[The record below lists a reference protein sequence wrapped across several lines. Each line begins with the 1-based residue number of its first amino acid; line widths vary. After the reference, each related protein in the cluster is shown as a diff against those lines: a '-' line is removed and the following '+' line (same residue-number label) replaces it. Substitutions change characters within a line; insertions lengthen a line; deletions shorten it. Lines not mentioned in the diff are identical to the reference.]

1 MLYATDVKGGDA
13 KCTLIFH
20 LSPGCAGSYQ
30 TRTNGHKLVRGF
42 FTYMR
47 LSIKQYVTLVSLA
60 ALASAFALYLRDPSF
75 SGDFLRA
82 AMTFGLISSLAQAL
96 RYRTG
101 SESSGSLSFIPILAS
116 AAIAPHWISVVA
128 VTLASLTAQLLARKT
143 PLKTLFNSAQNALSV
158 ALGIIAYL
166 TIGGQPLRHI
176 SESGSLSLFAL
187 FLIFFVVNSIC
198 VSIAVGIAGGRNPG
212 PIWKEMTL
220 GALPYDFLSLPVI
233 LFFVWIYT
241 QYDVVGAFVLAV
253 PLLGLRQLYK
263 VNWQLEQTNRELL
276 ELMVA
281 AIEARDPYTSGHSR
295 RVAEKTRIIARA
307 VGLRDKE
314 TERIVAAALLHD
326 VGKIHEV
333 FGPIL
338 SKPGRLTPEEQVIMR
353 THPVK
358 SAELAGTV
366 TQLRDVV
373 PLIRHHHENW
383 DGSGYPDGL
392 KGDGIPLGSRIIMF
406 ADTIDAMTTDRPYR
420 AALDATSVRKELL
433 RFRGTQFDPQ
443 ICDALLRSPEYS
455 KLFAP
460 NGSPIEEWVERTP
473 ERGSVLRAAVS

>member
-1 MLYATDVKGGDA
+1 MQKQISRYVVLVCAA
-13 KCTLIFH
+13 A
-20 LSPGCAGSYQ
+20 AGS
-30 TRTNGHKLVRGF
+30 TAV
-42 FTYMR
+42 
-47 LSIKQYVTLVSLA
+47 
-60 ALASAFALYLRDPSF
+60 LYLRDPQLDIAF
-75 SGDFLRA
+75 ARA
-82 AMTFGLISSLAQAL
+82 ALTFGAISVLAQL
-96 RYRTG
+96 LSHRT
-101 SESSGSLSFIPILAS
+101 SREATGSLSFIPVLAS
-116 AAIAPHWISVVA
+116 AAIAPHWLTAVA
-128 VTLASLTAQLLARKT
+128 VAASALAAQLLARKGA
-143 PLKTLFNSAQNALSV
+143 LKTAFNVAQEAFATSL
-158 ALGIIAYL
+158 AILAYKAMGGL
-166 TIGGQPLRHI
+166 PLHSIG
-176 SESGSLSLFAL
+176 ESSSLSLFAL
-187 FLIFFVVNSIC
+187 FIVFFLTNSIC
-198 VSIAVGIAGGRNPG
+198 VSGALGIVSGRNARV
-212 PIWKEMTL
+212 IWKENTL
-220 GALPYDFLSLPVI
+220 SVLPYDFLSLPVI

-241 QYDVVGAFVLAV
+241 QYGVVGAFVLAV
-253 PLLGLRQLYK
+253 PLLGLRQIYK

-295 RVAEKTRIIARA
+295 RVAEKARVIARA
-307 VGLRDKE
+307 VGLREKE
-314 TERIVAAALLHD
+314 IERIVAAALLHD

-383 DGSGYPDGL
+383 DGTGYPDGL
-392 KGDGIPLGSRIIMF
+392 KEADIPLGSRIIMF

-420 AALDATSVRKELL
+420 AALDATSVRKELV
-433 RFRGTQFDPQ
+433 RFRGTQFDPN

-460 NGSPIEEWVERTP
+460 AIASAEDWPQRTP
-473 ERGSVLRAAVS
+473 DRGSVLQAAV

>member
-1 MLYATDVKGGDA
+1 M
-13 KCTLIFH
+13 I
-20 LSPGCAGSYQ
+20 
-30 TRTNGHKLVRGF
+30 TRIH
-42 FTYMR
+42 
-47 LSIKQYVTLVSLA
+47 QYVAVVTAGAIGA
-60 ALASAFALYLRDPSF
+60 AIALFLRDSSIPPEYA
-75 SGDFLRA
+75 RA
-82 AMTFGLISSLAQAL
+82 SLTFGMISMLAEAL
-96 RYRTG
+96 RYQTSR
-101 SESSGSLSFIPILAS
+101 ESTGSLSFIPLLAS
-116 AAIAPHWISVVA
+116 AAIAPHWLSVVGVGLAALAAQVFTRKPPLKAIFNTAQA
-128 VTLASLTAQLLARKT
+128 VLSASL
-143 PLKTLFNSAQNALSV
+143 
-158 ALGIIAYL
+158 GIVAYL
-166 TIGGQPLRHI
+166 AAGGRPLHQIGD
-176 SESGSLSLFAL
+176 SGSLSLFAL
-187 FLIFFVVNSIC
+187 FLVFSLTNSIS
-198 VSIAVGIAGGRNPG
+198 VAGAVGIASGRQTWT
-212 PIWKEMTL
+212 IWKENTFTS
-220 GALPYDFLSLPVI
+220 LPYDFLSLPVI

-241 QYDVVGAFVLAV
+241 QYGVVGAFVLAV

-295 RVAEKTRIIARA
+295 RVAEKARVISRA
-307 VGLRDKE
+307 VGLREKE
-314 TERIVAAALLHD
+314 IERIVAAALLHD

-383 DGSGYPDGL
+383 DGTGYPDGL
-392 KGDGIPLGSRIIMF
+392 KGDAIPLGSRIIMF

-433 RFRGTQFDPQ
+433 RFRGTQFDPAM
-443 ICDALLRSPEYS
+443 CDALLRSPAYS

-460 NGSPIEEWVERTP
+460 KEIDATEWTQRTP
-473 ERGSVLRAAVS
+473 DRGSILRVAETA

>member
-1 MLYATDVKGGDA
+1 MVSG
-13 KCTLIFH
+13 
-20 LSPGCAGSYQ
+20 
-30 TRTNGHKLVRGF
+30 
-42 FTYMR
+42 
-47 LSIKQYVTLVSLA
+47 IKQYVTLITLA
-60 ALASAFALYLRDPSF
+60 AVASGAALYMRDPTLPV
-75 SGDFLRA
+75 DFARA
-82 AMTFGLISSLAQAL
+82 ALTFGMISALAQVL

-101 SESSGSLSFIPILAS
+101 SGGSGSLSFIPVLAS
-116 AAIAPHWISVVA
+116 AAIAPHWISVVSVA
-128 VTLASLTAQLLARKT
+128 LASLAAQLLARKT
-143 PLKTLFNSAQNALSV
+143 FVRTVFNSSQSALSLAIAIV
-158 ALGIIAYL
+158 AYRAL
-166 TIGGQPLRHI
+166 GGQPLHHI
-176 SESGSLSLFAL
+176 GESGSLSLFAL
-187 FLIFFVVNSIC
+187 FLVFFSVNSIC
-198 VSIAVGIAGGRNPG
+198 VSGALGIVNGRNSWQ
-212 PIWKEMTL
+212 IWRENTL

-253 PLLGLRQLYK
+253 PMLGLRQLYS

-295 RVAEKTRIIARA
+295 RVADKARVISRA

-314 TERIVAAALLHD
+314 IERISAAALLHD

-338 SKPGRLTPEEQVIMR
+338 SKPGRLSPEEQVIMR

-383 DGSGYPDGL
+383 DGTGYPDGL
-392 KGDGIPLGSRIIMF
+392 KGEGIPLGSRIIMF

-420 AALDATSVRKELL
+420 AALDPASVRKELL

-455 KLFAP
+455 KLFATP
-460 NGSPIEEWVERTP
+460 GDAAAEWTEKTP
-473 ERGSVLRAAVS
+473 ERGSVLRTAVG

>member
-1 MLYATDVKGGDA
+1 
-13 KCTLIFH
+13 
-20 LSPGCAGSYQ
+20 
-30 TRTNGHKLVRGF
+30 
-42 FTYMR
+42 MR
-47 LSIKQYVTLVSLA
+47 VSIKQYVTLATFA
-60 ALASAFALYLRDPSF
+60 AIGSGIALYFRNPDF
-75 SGDFLRA
+75 SVDFVRA
-82 AMTFGLISSLAQAL
+82 AVTFGLISTLAQAL

-116 AAIAPHWISVVA
+116 AAIAPHWVTVVA
-128 VTLASLTAQLLARKT
+128 VAVASLAAQLLARKQI
-143 PLKTLFNSAQNALSV
+143 LKTIFNSAQNALSV
-158 ALGIIAYL
+158 ALAIIAYL
-166 TIGGQPLRHI
+166 TLGGLPIRHI
-176 SESGSLSLFAL
+176 SESGSISLFGL
-187 FLIFFVVNSIC
+187 FLVFFLTNSIC
-198 VSIAVGIAGGRNPG
+198 VSIAIGIVSGQSSWMR
-212 PIWKEMTL
+212 WKETTL

-295 RVAEKTRIIARA
+295 RVAEKARVISRA
-307 VGLRDKE
+307 VGLREKE

-383 DGSGYPDGL
+383 DGTGYPDGL
-392 KGDGIPLGSRIIMF
+392 KADAIPLGSRIIMF

-443 ICDALLRSPEYS
+443 ICDTLLRSPAYS
-455 KLFAP
+455 KLFAQT
-460 NGSPIEEWVERTP
+460 NGAEEWSHRTP
-473 ERGSVLRAAVS
+473 ERGSVLRTAVS